1 VTSPLGPK
9 SRSALAYAAA
19 AALSLYAAIV
29 MFNYWR
35 ADFRVPFEYA
45 GDATFHGFLVKS
57 VVDHGWYLTNP
68 DVGAP
73 GGLQLHDFPV
83 LDNFHLLTVKVMS
96 LFSGDWA
103 LIFNLY
109 FLMGFPLITLA
120 ALAALRQFGVAW
132 GPAIVAS
139 VLYAFLPSRLIKGQ
153 GHLFLDVF
161 YQVPLAMMV
170 ALWVCGDDPPLAH
183 DRPGRRLPVLELR
196 RARTW
201 ASLLICLL
209 SASMSAYYSFFT
221 ALLLAAGGVWAS
233 LDRRSLSN
241 AVAGLALAGAIVVG
255 LGANNL
261 PTTIYRAQHG
271 TDKIVGLRGSGEA
284 EIYGMK
290 IAQLVLPVD
299 GHRVHKLA
307 HLRERYNVN
316 SPLLTENT
324 QASLGIVG
332 TIGFLLLIALLF
344 VVPRPGSPRADLL
357 RPLSVLNGVALLIAT
372 LGGFGSL
379 FALIVS
385 PQIRTYTRMNV
396 LIGFLTL
403 FAAALL
409 LERLQRRWPAIGRA
423 ALPVVLLIGLLDQV
437 APNMIRD
444 YAASKRLFDADR
456 DLVHRIEAAVPAK
469 AVILQL
475 PYMYFPE
482 SPMQVRMNSYDHLM
496 PYLHSH
502 TVRWTFGAMHDRP
515 GDLWLRDLSKQP
527 APALIAAL
535 RAVGG
540 GGVLVDRWGYED
552 EGRAVE
558 ADLRA
563 ALGGA
568 DPIVSDGG
576 RRAFYRLSS
585 PAAR

>member
-1 VTSPLGPK
+1 V
-9 SRSALAYAAA
+9 
-19 AALSLYAAIV
+19 LSLYAAI
-29 MFNYWR
+29 MLFKYWR
-35 ADFRVPFEYA
+35 ADMRVPFQYS
-45 GDATFHGFLVKS
+45 GDAIFHAYLVKS

-73 GGLQLHDFPV
+73 GGLHLHDFPV

-103 LIFNLY
+103 LIFNMY
-109 FLMGFPLITLA
+109 FLLGFPLITLS

-132 GPAIVAS
+132 GPAIVTS

-170 ALWVCGDDPPLAH
+170 AVWVCGDDPPLTRYRA
-183 DRPGRRLPVLELR
+183 GRRWPALELR
-196 RARTW
+196 RARSW
-201 ASLLICLL
+201 AALLICLL

-221 ALLLAAGGVWAS
+221 ACLLAAGGVWAS
-233 LDRRSLSN
+233 LERRSLRN
-241 AVAGLALAGAIVVG
+241 AVAGVALAGAIVAG
-255 LGANNL
+255 LAANNL

-271 TDKIVGLRGSGEA
+271 TDKVVGLRGSGEA

-332 TIGFLLLIALLF
+332 AIGFLVLIVLLF
-344 VVPRPGSPRADLL
+344 VVPRAGSPRADLL

-396 LIGFLTL
+396 LIGFLAL
-403 FAAALL
+403 FTVALL
-409 LERLQRRWPAIGRA
+409 LERLQRRWPAVGQA
-423 ALPVVLLIGLLDQV
+423 ALPIVLLVGLLDQT
-437 APNMIRD
+437 PPDTIRD
-444 YAASKRLFDADR
+444 YASSKKLFDSDR
-456 DLVHRIEAAVPAK
+456 DLVHSIEAAVPAQ
-469 AVILQL
+469 AVILEL

-482 SPMQVRMNSYDHLM
+482 SPMRARMSSYDHLM
-496 PYLHSH
+496 PYLHSR
-502 TVRWTFGAMHDRP
+502 TVRWTFPAMHARP
-515 GDLWLRDLSKQP
+515 GDVWVRELSNQP
-527 APALIAAL
+527 APAMIAGL
-535 RAVGG
+535 RAAGG
-540 GGVLVDRWGYED
+540 GGILVDRWGYDD
-552 EGRAVE
+552 EGRAIE
-558 ADLRA
+558 GELRA

-576 RRAFYRLSS
+576 RRAFYALNLSR
-585 PAAR
+585 PAGR